1 MPRPFLR
8 LQKENCL
15 RDDDRRLLSL
25 SVMRQKSPNL
35 LVIPG
40 FTRNPIYLNWIPAF
54 AEKRTSGLMF
64 ISVGRATLV
73 LCSFVN
79 KRIDDMERRFE
90 LDERKNHNP

>member
-1 MPRPFLR
+1 LMRGG
-8 LQKENCL
+8 K
-15 RDDDRRLLSL
+15 DDFWANML
-25 SVMRQKSPNL
+25 
-35 LVIPG
+35 
-40 FTRNPIYLNWIPAF
+40 
-54 AEKRTSGLMF
+54 